1 MKDLKSSGM
10 IILYPL
16 AIAAFVLIVS
26 FVISNL
32 WSGQTKASIDEKN
45 ILITPGMTIMDF
57 GKTNNLDNAV
67 LKELFNLKNK
77 SELETS
83 LDNFG
88 TEERI
93 RELVRSRAAL
103 AQEHASKNWV
113 KIRIKFALWLI
124 FLIAV
129 FLYAGKRRINNRL
142 RKVLLLASLTVFGVI
157 LGSDPGPM
165 GTVKDAIVLLAKN
178 HVIFPP
184 RMIALALFLLIVLIA
199 NKYICAWGCQAGTL
213 QDLVFRINQDGEG
226 KAVLG
231 KQLRIPFAV
240 SNIIRAV
247 FLAVF
252 ILAAFVW
259 GKDII
264 KPIDPFSIY
273 NPVSIGIA
281 GGIFIA
287 VLLISSLFVYR
298 PWCHLFCPFGFLGW
312 IVEKVS
318 IFKISVNYNTCIACG
333 KCAKSCPSTVM
344 NAILKREQKTIPD
357 CFACYS
363 CRDACPTKSIVFGAR
378 KRSLPPEGHF
388 KRKAAPEKATTT

>member
-1 MKDLKSSGM
+1 MKDLKSSVI
-10 IILYPL
+10 IILYFL
-16 AIAAFVLIVS
+16 AVTAFVLTAS

-32 WSGQTKASIDEKN
+32 WSSQTKASIDEKN
-45 ILITPGMTIMDF
+45 MSIAPGMTIMGF
-57 GKTNNLDNAV
+57 GKANNLYDTV

-77 SELETS
+77 SELETR
-83 LDNFG
+83 LDKFG

-93 RELVRSRAAL
+93 REIVRSRAAL
-103 AQEHASKNWV
+103 AEEHASKNWV
-113 KIRIKFALWLI
+113 KIRVKFAFWLI
-124 FLIAV
+124 FLVAV
-129 FLYAGKRRINNRL
+129 FLYAGKHRMNSRL
-142 RKVLLLASLTVFGVI
+142 RKILLFASLSVFGVM
-157 LGSDPGPM
+157 LGADPAPM
-165 GTVKDAIVLLAKN
+165 GTVKDAIYLFAKK

-184 RMIALALFLLIVLIA
+184 RMIALALFLVIVLIA

-213 QDLVFRINQDGEG
+213 QDLVFRINQDGKG

-231 KQLRIPFAV
+231 KQIRIPFAV
-240 SNIIRAV
+240 SNSVRAV
-247 FLAVF
+247 FLAIF
-252 ILAAFVW
+252 ILAAFAW

-273 NPVSIGIA
+273 NPVSISLA

-298 PWCHLFCPFGFLGW
+298 PWCHLFCPFGLLGW
-312 IVEKVS
+312 VVEKAS
-318 IFKISVNYNTCIACG
+318 IIKISVNYDTCIACG

-357 CFACYS
+357 CFTCYS
-363 CRDACPTKSIVFGAR
+363 CRDVCPTKSIVFGIR

-388 KRKAAPEKATTT
+388 ERKAVSDKVTAA